1 MASSLLDLVWSK
13 VTNHPRLAGLC
24 ALLLALKVYYKLTT
38 GRCRSRRRLDGLTA
52 VVTGANSGIGK
63 ETARDLARRGAR
75 VIMACRNLAK
85 AERAREDIVRTT
97 GNEDVHVRSLDL
109 SRLASVHAFVDGFLE
124 TEAGLHILVCNAG
137 MPGNMGKK
145 SQDGIDLCVQ
155 INHLGH
161 VLLTVRLLD
170 LMKRSAPARIVF
182 VSSMMH
188 ALYAKLDVDDLC
200 LESLFPY
207 DHFVAYSNTKL
218 CNILTA
224 NHLARLLRGT
234 GVTVNSLHPG
244 AVLTEIWDRTPK
256 FSRGII
262 KAILRL
268 FMKDAEEG
276 AQTTIHLAVSEDVE
290 YVSGK
295 YFSDCKEV
303 LPSAAAQDADLA
315 RVVFERSCA
324 ILGIPLPASP
334 SRL

>member
-1 MASSLLDLVWSK
+1 MPSPSDVLALVWARVAS
-13 VTNHPRLAGLC
+13 HPRLAALG
-24 ALLLALKVYYKLTT
+24 ALLLAFKVYYKMTT
-38 GRCRSRRRLDGLTA
+38 GRCTSRRRLDGLTA

-85 AERAREDIVRTT
+85 AARAREDIVRTT
-97 GNEDVHVRSLDL
+97 GNQDVEVRSLDL
-109 SRLASVHAFVDGFLE
+109 SSLASVRAFADGVLE
-124 TEAGLHILVCNAG
+124 TEAGLHILICNAG
-137 MPGNMGKK
+137 MPGNQGKK
-145 SQDGIDLCVQ
+145 SKDGVDLCVQ

-161 VLLTVRLLD
+161 LLLTVKLLD
-170 LMKRSAPARIVF
+170 LMKRSAPSRIVF

-188 ALYAKLDVDDLC
+188 SLYAKLDVDDLC
-200 LESLFPY
+200 LERLFPY

-244 AVLTEIWDRTPK
+244 AVLTDIWERLPK
-256 FSRGII
+256 FSRTIAKI
-262 KAILRL
+262 VLSL
-268 FMKDAEEG
+268 FMKDAVEG
-276 AQTTIHLAVSEDVE
+276 AQTTIYLAVSEEVE

-295 YFSDCKEV
+295 YFSDCREV

-315 RVVFERSCA
+315 REVFERSCV
-324 ILGIPLPASP
+324 L
-334 SRL
+334 

>member
-1 MASSLLDLVWSK
+1 MASSLVDLVWSK

-161 VLLTVRLLD
+161 VLLTVRLL
-170 LMKRSAPARIVF
+170 
-182 VSSMMH
+182 
-188 ALYAKLDVDDLC
+188 
-200 LESLFPY
+200 
-207 DHFVAYSNTKL
+207 
-218 CNILTA
+218 
-224 NHLARLLRGT
+224 

-324 ILGIPLPASP
+324 ILGIPLPTSP